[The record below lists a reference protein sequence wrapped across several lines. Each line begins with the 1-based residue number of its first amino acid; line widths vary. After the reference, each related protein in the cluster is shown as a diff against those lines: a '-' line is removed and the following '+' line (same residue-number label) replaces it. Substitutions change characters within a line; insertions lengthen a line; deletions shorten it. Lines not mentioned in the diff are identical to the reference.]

1 MANEL
6 KYVYAASVAL
16 EASGASAATAAFAQ
30 ADDANL
36 SSANHSNYP
45 LADFVLKTVGFGA
58 AIASTGSPAISLY
71 RQDLN
76 VGGDANNDAPNPTAS
91 NREKFVNA
99 FPIPL
104 SLASTGTNYFVLT
117 DVPLSSEC
125 AFWIENQAGQ
135 SLNAGWALT
144 AVPKSLVPG
153 A

>member
-6 KYVYAASVAL
+6 KYTYAASVAL
-16 EASGASAATAAFAQ
+16 EASGASAATAAFVQ
-30 ADDANL
+30 ANDANL
-36 SSANHSNYP
+36 SSTNHSNYP
-45 LADFVLKTVGFGA
+45 LADFVLKTVGFGGTISSA
-58 AIASTGSPAISLY
+58 GSPVIALY

-76 VGGDANNDAPNPTAS
+76 IGSNPSNDAPNPTANNKS
-91 NREKFVNA
+91 KLVGVFT
-99 FPIPL
+99 IPL
-104 SLASTGTNYFVLT
+104 SLAATGTNYFVLP
-117 DVPLSSEC
+117 DIPLNSES

>member
-6 KYVYAASVAL
+6 KYTYAASVAL
-16 EASGASAATAAFAQ
+16 EASGASAATAAFVQ
-30 ADDANL
+30 ANDANL

-45 LADFVLKTVGFGA
+45 LADFVLKTVGFAGA
-58 AIASTGSPAISLY
+58 ISSNGSPALVLY

-76 VGGDANNDAPNPTAS
+76 LGGDANKDAPTPTAS
-91 NREKFVNA
+91 NKSKLVGIFT
-99 FPIPL
+99 IPL
-104 SLASTGTNYFVLT
+104 SLASTGTNYFVLP
-117 DVPLSSEC
+117 DVPLNSES

-135 SLNAGWALT
+135 SLSAGWALT